1 MGSYVY
7 PRYAYVPPPE
17 LTVGACV
24 ASTYPVVIVGA
35 GLVGLTLALDLAL
48 KGVPV
53 TVLDEDDTVSI
64 GSRSICQAQ
73 RTLEIWHRLGVADR
87 MVAKG
92 ITWDTGEVYVG
103 DRQVYRFNMQPDPGQ
118 RFPAF
123 INLQQYYC
131 EQFLVERCG
140 EVAGVDLRFRNK
152 VIDVRPGNDHVA
164 VDVDTPDGRY
174 TLRAAWLVAC
184 DGVRSAVR
192 TLLKLPYEGEVFDDQ
207 FLIADIRMRAD
218 LPNIRKYWFY
228 PPFHPQNS
236 VLLHRQADD
245 VLRVDFQLGRDADA
259 EAERRIEAI
268 DRRLR
273 IMFGPAARWDHEWSS
288 VYKFTCRTL
297 PRFVHGRV
305 IFAGDAAHVVSP
317 FGARGGN
324 SGVQDADNL
333 GWKLALVIQG
343 IAPASL
349 LESYSH
355 ERVQAARENIR
366 QSTRSTDFITPKFP
380 ASRVFRDAVLD
391 LARDFPF
398 ARAMVNS
405 GRLSRPT
412 CCSDSPLHA
421 SEAAADWGPAPPP
434 GDVLPDAPL
443 ADDDDI
449 WATEAVAGRFAV
461 VTFADTPDGLP
472 SDAALRLAAP
482 FPVACIAVMRDAGAR
497 PAGWD
502 ALHDTKGMLAHR
514 CDARPGTTYL
524 VRPDQ
529 VIAGRWRA
537 LDLAAL
543 AAGLRRAAGLAEE

>member
-1 MGSYVY
+1 MSYVY
-7 PRYAYVPPPE
+7 PKYDYVPPPE
-17 LTVGACV
+17 LATNAC
-24 ASTYPVVIVGA
+24 ATPAYPVVIVGA

-53 TVLDEDDTVSI
+53 TVLDDDDTVSI

-92 ITWDTGEVYVG
+92 VTWTTGEVYVG
-103 DRQVYRFNMQPDPGQ
+103 DRRIYGFDMQPEPGQ

-131 EQFLVERCG
+131 EQFLIERCRAVPG
-140 EVAGVDLRFRNK
+140 IDLRFRNK
-152 VIDVRPGNDHVA
+152 VTGVRPANDHVA
-164 VDVDTPDGRY
+164 VEVETPDGRY
-174 TLRAAWLVAC
+174 TLRAEWLVAC
-184 DGVRSAVR
+184 DGVRSTVR
-192 TLLKLPYEGEVFDDQ
+192 TQLNLPYEGEVFDDQ
-207 FLIADIRMRAD
+207 FLIADIRMKAE

-228 PPFHPQNS
+228 PPFHRENS
-236 VLLHRQADD
+236 VLLHRQADH
-245 VLRVDFQLGRDADA
+245 VFRVDFQLGRDADA
-259 EAERRIEAI
+259 EAERRIENV

-273 IMFGPAARWDHEWSS
+273 LMFGPDAQWEHEWTS

-297 PRFVHGRV
+297 SRFVHGRV

-333 GWKLALVIQG
+333 GWKLALVLKG
-343 IAPASL
+343 AAPASL
-349 LESYSH
+349 LESYSI
-355 ERVQAARENIR
+355 ERLQAARENIR

-380 ASRVFRDAVLD
+380 ASRTFRDAALD
-391 LARDFPF
+391 LAGDFPF

-412 CCSDSPLHA
+412 RCADSPLHA
-421 SEAAADWGPAPPP
+421 ASDGGDWGRAPPP

-443 ADDDDI
+443 ANGAGT
-449 WATEAVAGRFAV
+449 WATEAIAGRFAI
-461 VTFADTPDGLP
+461 VTFTDAPGQLP
-472 SDAALRLAAP
+472 ADAAAGLEAGPLPVERLAVVP
-482 FPVACIAVMRDAGAR
+482 EPGAR
-497 PAGWD
+497 AAGW
-502 ALHDTKGMLAHR
+502 AVLHDAEGMLAQR

-524 VRPDQ
+524 VRPDE
-529 VIAGRWRA
+529 VIACRWRTLDVVA
-537 LDLAAL
+537 LRE
-543 AAGLRRAAGLAEE
+543 GLRRAMGR

>member
-1 MGSYVY
+1 MGTYVY
-7 PRYAYVPPPE
+7 PRYDYVTPPE
-17 LTVGACV
+17 LAVSAC
-24 ASTYPVVIVGA
+24 AMPAYPVVVVGA

-92 ITWDTGEVYVG
+92 ITWDTGELLVG
-103 DRQVYRFNMQPDPGQ
+103 DRVVYSFNLQPEPGQ

-131 EQFLVERCG
+131 EQFLVERCR
-140 EVAGVDLRFRNK
+140 EVAGIDLRFRNR
-152 VIDVRPGNDHVA
+152 VAGVRPGNDHVA
-164 VDVDTPDGRY
+164 LDIETPDGRY
-174 TLRAAWLVAC
+174 SMRAEWVAAC
-184 DGVRSAVR
+184 DGVRSTVR
-192 TLLKLPYEGEVFDDQ
+192 TQLGLPYEGEVFDDQ
-207 FLIADIRMRAD
+207 FLIADIRLPSD

-228 PPFHPQNS
+228 PPFHPDNS

-245 VLRVDFQLGRDADA
+245 ICRVDFQLGREVDA
-259 EAERRIEAI
+259 EAERRTANI

-273 IMFGPAARWDHEWSS
+273 TMFGPDARWEHEWSS
-288 VYKFTCRTL
+288 VYRFSCKML
-297 PRFVHGRV
+297 SRFVHGRV

-324 SGVQDADNL
+324 AGVQDADNL
-333 GWKLALVIQG
+333 GWKLALVVKG
-343 IAPASL
+343 AAPASL
-349 LESYSH
+349 LESYSS

-380 ASRVFRDAVLD
+380 ASRAFRDATLD

-412 CCSDSPLHA
+412 PCTDSPLHA
-421 SEAAADWGPAPPP
+421 RSDGGDWGAAPAP

-443 ADDDDI
+443 SNGAAT
-449 WATEAVAGRFAV
+449 WATEAVAGRFAI
-461 VTFADTPDGLP
+461 VTFTDTPPQLP
-472 SDAALRLAAP
+472 VRGGAQAAADVARLAIVREAARGGGGWTALR
-482 FPVACIAVMRDAGAR
+482 
-497 PAGWD
+497 
-502 ALHDTKGMLAHR
+502 DTEGMLTRR
-514 CDARPGTTYL
+514 CDARTGTTFL

-537 LDLAAL
+537 FDDQVLAEAI
-543 AAGLRRAAGLAEE
+543 RRATGGR